1 MESAPE
7 QDRRRRIDAARRDR
21 VVRAAAAAGLV
32 GPRHAAA
39 GFLDVDG
46 VRRTIADLHA
56 AFGPDVPVLHAF
68 AVKAAALVPVL
79 RLVADAGMGCEVAS
93 PGELALARAAGL
105 PADRIVLDSPAKTAA
120 ELAEAVELGVAVNA
134 DNLQELQRIA
144 ALPALGRSGSVF
156 GLRVNPQVGAG
167 TIGAMSTAS
176 EHSKFGEP
184 LRDPGARARVL
195 DAFDRY
201 PWLTRLHVHVG
212 SQGCW
217 PDLIASGIRATW
229 ELAEEI
235 NRRAGRRRVT
245 SLDLGGGLPVNF
257 ADDEVRP
264 SHAEYAA
271 LLRAAVPGLFSG
283 EYTLVTEF
291 GRSVVAKNGFTAA
304 RVEYTKEVGGR
315 RIALTH
321 AGAHLA
327 TRTVFM
333 PDAWPLRVGVHR
345 PDGTRREGP
354 EEIQDVAGPCCFAG
368 DVVARGR
375 ALPRIEPGDLVV
387 LHDTGGYYTSAHWAY
402 NSLARPAVHGFTAAD
417 GPVRF
422 ATVRPE
428 QTLAEIAAEAG
439 AAHADALAALN
450 PTGPGNPGT
459 GGDDTGGAAG

>member
-7 QDRRRRIDAARRDR
+7 HDRRQWIDAGRRDR
-21 VVRAAAAAGLV
+21 VVRAAATAGLV
-32 GPRHAAA
+32 GARHAAA

-46 VRRTIADLHA
+46 VRRTVTGLHA
-56 AFGPDVPVLHAF
+56 AFGPDVPVLHTF
-68 AVKAAALVPVL
+68 AAKAAALVPVL

-93 PGELALARAAGL
+93 PGELALARAAGV

-120 ELAEAVELGVAVNA
+120 ELARAVDLGIAVNA
-134 DNLQELQRIA
+134 DNLQELERIA
-144 ALPALGRSGSVF
+144 ALPAPGRSGSVL
-156 GLRVNPQVGAG
+156 GLRVNPQVGTG

-176 EHSKFGEP
+176 AQSKFGVP
-184 LRDPGARARVL
+184 LRDPGARDRVL

-201 PWLTRLHVHVG
+201 PWLSRLHVHVG
-212 SQGCW
+212 SQGCSL
-217 PDLIASGIRATW
+217 DLIASGVRATW

-235 NRRAGRRRVT
+235 NRRAGRRQVD

-257 ADDEVRP
+257 DDDEVRP
-264 SHAEYAA
+264 TFAAYAA
-271 LLRAAVPGLFSG
+271 HLRAAVPALFAG
-283 EYTLVTEF
+283 GYALVTEF

-333 PDAWPLRVGVHR
+333 PEAWPLRVGVHR

-354 EEIQDVAGPCCFAG
+354 EEIQDVAGPCCFSG

-387 LHDTGGYYTSAHWAY
+387 LHDTGGYYTSAPWAY
-402 NSLARPAVHGFTAAD
+402 NSLARPAVHGFSTAG

-422 ATVRPE
+422 ATIRPE
-428 QTLAEIAAEAG
+428 QTLAEIAAESG
-439 AAHADALAALN
+439 AAHADALTALTARSKD
-450 PTGPGNPGT
+450 P
-459 GGDDTGGAAG
+459 DGAAG